1 MILSKPESNG
11 NQAETCMK
19 LDSLMVP
26 VFRDDFNLAK
36 LKKLIQ
42 LVQEFKPNTDC
53 YHLRSSGKE
62 NALNAMSVKDI
73 PLSFLAPSYCS
84 LFTFPKETV

>member
-1 MILSKPESNG
+1 MLSKPESNG
-11 NQAETCMK
+11 NQAETYRK

-26 VFRDDFNLAK
+26 VFRDDLNVAK
-36 LKKLIQ
+36 LKKPIQ

-53 YHLRSSGKE
+53 YHLQSSGKE
-62 NALNAMSVKDI
+62 NALNAMPVKNI
-73 PLSFLAPSYCS
+73 PLSFLALSYCS